1 MKKVLSYLL
10 ILTLTFTMLFSGVSF
25 SYAAETQQQESDP
38 AAGEAY
44 VEDEVLVVFEDEV
57 SEKKAEAIVE
67 DADVQTEN
75 VEEIVAPEASS
86 APEETPYLVT
96 LNDKETSVEDAVDE
110 LEKDRDVAYVQPNYL
125 YTTEEEE
132 ISTAKAN
139 KAKLASDTFRSKQ
152 WNLDYINAEEA
163 WEYIDQRKDAGE
175 EHMSEKAIK
184 IATLDSGISRNHEDL
199 NANIDWAHCITVA
212 GKSSPDYPPYNNSN
226 LKDGHG
232 TGVAGVIAATSNN
245 GKGIAGAAAGTTNDL
260 IQLMG
265 INVFQNYKG
274 GQSAATTDDIIK
286 GIEYACEKEAKVINM
301 ALGHSYGENDGNGN
315 PHNDKLLQAK
325 IKEAVSTYDVTFV
338 ATAGNTKDQSGWYP
352 SDFDYVISVINTVE
366 YEDAW
371 SKECKASGSSYGSK
385 KDISAPG
392 SNIWRT
398 VLSSEDDDSE
408 PKDDFYDPGYG
419 TSLAAPH
426 VAAVAAM
433 VLYVNPTLTTQQV
446 YDILCGTTTDLYTDG
461 FDIYTGYGN
470 VDAYAAVKAA
480 GEYTDTGDKAA
491 IPDPDRNR
499 HSELLAE
506 PAELDTPTGLK
517 AVNSGMEDITL
528 TWNKVPDA
536 TQYWVLRSESGK
548 SGTYEKIA
556 SVPQRSSSPL
566 KYVDSSADYPKTY
579 YYIIRPLS
587 TSQETHK
594 KIHGEDSKPASAKS
608 AIADKLTTPTVS
620 AKGTNYKSVK
630 ISWNKIS
637 GASNYRVWRATSQSG
652 DYKLLKQVEGKNTKS
667 YTDSTCTLG
676 KQYWYK
682 VYARGT
688 ASNGKFIRSTGSK
701 PVSSKAVLPAPS
713 VSITSVDYRTN
724 KVSWKKVSGAS
735 GYRIYRGNSRN
746 GKYSKVKTITNSK
759 TTSWQNTGLKAGKA
773 YYYKVRA
780 YRTVSSKRYY
790 GTVSASNKHIAKP
803 KKPTFSIKKKGRQV
817 TLTLKKNSKLTGYV
831 IYRKNG
837 NGKWKKVKT
846 VTVNGRRGAT
856 YARNLSRGKTYSFKV
871 RAYKRVSEKRVYS
884 LYSSIKKRKI

>member
-25 SYAAETQQQESDP
+25 SYAAETQQQKSDP

-110 LEKDRDVAYVQPNYL
+110 LEKDLDVAYVQPNYL
-125 YTTEEEE
+125 YTTEEDT
-132 ISTAKAN
+132 STSEAEPADD
-139 KAKLASDTFRSKQ
+139 AFRSKQ
-152 WNLDYINAEEA
+152 WNLDYINAEKA
-163 WEYIDQRKDAGE
+163 WEYIDQREEAGKEHISE
-175 EHMSEKAIK
+175 EPIK
-184 IATLDSGISRNHEDL
+184 IATLDSGLSVDHEDL
-199 NANIDWAHCITVA
+199 YYNIDWEHCVTVA
-212 GKSSPDYPPYNNSN
+212 GESGPDYPPYSNSD
-226 LKDGHG
+226 LQDGHG

-245 GKGIAGAAAGTTNDL
+245 GIGIAGVAAGTTNDL

-286 GIEYACEKEAKVINM
+286 GIEYACVNDAKVINM
-301 ALGHSYGENDGNGN
+301 ALGHSYGEDDGNGN
-315 PHNDKLLQAK
+315 PHDDELLQGA
-325 IKEAVSTYDVTFV
+325 IETAVKEHDVTFV

-352 SDFDYVISVINTVE
+352 SDFDHVISVINTVE

-371 SKECKASGSSYGSK
+371 SKECKASGSSYGAQ
-385 KDISAPG
+385 KDLSAPG

-398 VLSSEDDDSE
+398 VLPEDDESD
-408 PKDDFYDPGYG
+408 PTDDLYDPGNG
-419 TSLAAPH
+419 TSMAAPH

-433 VLYVNPTLTTQQV
+433 VLYVNPQLTSQQV
-446 YDILCGTTTDLYTDG
+446 YDILCGTTTDLYTGG

-480 GEYTDTGDKAA
+480 GEYTDTGDESA

-499 HSELLAE
+499 NSELLSE
-506 PAELDTPTGLK
+506 PAELETPQNLK

-528 TWNKVPDA
+528 TWDKVPDT
-536 TQYWVLRSESGK
+536 TQYSVLRSETGESG
-548 SGTYEKIA
+548 SYDKIA
-556 SVPQRSSSPL
+556 SVPQSSGSTVT
-566 KYVDSSADYPKTY
+566 YVDTAADYPKTY
-579 YYIIRPLS
+579 YYIVRPLS

-594 KIHGEDSKPASAKS
+594 KIHGEDSEPASAKS
-608 AIADKLTTPTVS
+608 AIADKLTMPTVS
-620 AKGTNYKSVK
+620 ATGTNYKSVK
-630 ISWNKIS
+630 VSWNKIS
-637 GASNYRVWRATSQSG
+637 GASNYRVWRATSENG
-652 DYKLLKQVEGKNTKS
+652 DYKLLKQVEGGNTRS

-676 KQYWYK
+676 QQYYYK
-682 VYARGT
+682 VFARGT
-688 ASNGKFIRSTGSK
+688 ASNGKFIRSSGSK
-701 PVSSKAVLPAPS
+701 PVAAKSVLPAPS
-713 VSITSVDYRTN
+713 FSVTSVDYRTN

-735 GYRIYRGNSRN
+735 GYRIYRSTSRN
-746 GKYSKVKTITNSK
+746 GKYSKVKTITSSS
-759 TTSWQNTGLKAGKA
+759 TTSWKNTGLKAGKA
-773 YYYKVRA
+773 YYYKIRA
-780 YRTVSSKRYY
+780 YRTISGKRHY
-790 GTVSASNKHIAKP
+790 GTVSGSNEHIARP
-803 KKPTFSIKKKGRQV
+803 KKPTFTLKKKGRRV
-817 TLTLKKNSKLTGYV
+817 TVTLKKNSKLTGYV
-831 IYRKNG
+831 IYRQRG

-871 RAYKRVSEKRVYS
+871 RAYKKVSGKRVYS
-884 LYSSIKKRKI
+884 MYSSVKTKKI

>member
-110 LEKDRDVAYVQPNYL
+110 LEKDLDVAYVQPNYL
-125 YTTEEEE
+125 YTTEEDT
-132 ISTAKAN
+132 STSEAEPADD
-139 KAKLASDTFRSKQ
+139 AFRSKQ
-152 WNLDYINAEEA
+152 WNLDYINAEKA
-163 WEYIDQRKDAGE
+163 WEYIDQREEAGK
-175 EHMSEKAIK
+175 EHMSEEPIK
-184 IATLDSGISRNHEDL
+184 IATLDSGLSVDHEDL
-199 NANIDWAHCITVA
+199 YNNIDWDHCVTVA
-212 GKSSPDYPPYNNSN
+212 GESGPDYPPYSNSD
-226 LKDGHG
+226 LQDGHG

-245 GKGIAGAAAGTTNDL
+245 GIGIAGVAAGTTNDL
-260 IQLMG
+260 IKLMG

-286 GIEYACEKEAKVINM
+286 GIEYACVNEAKVINM
-301 ALGHSYGENDGNGN
+301 ALGHSYGEDDGNGN
-315 PHNDKLLQAK
+315 PHDDALLQRA
-325 IKEAVSTYDVTFV
+325 IEEAVNAYDVTFV

-352 SDFDYVISVINTVE
+352 SDFDHVISVINTVE

-398 VLSSEDDDSE
+398 VLPEDDESA
-408 PKDDFYDPGYG
+408 PTDDLYDPGNG
-419 TSLAAPH
+419 TSMAAPH

-433 VLYVNPTLTTQQV
+433 VLYVNPDLTPHQV
-446 YDILCGTTTDLYTDG
+446 YDILCGTTTDLYIDG
-461 FDIYTGYGN
+461 KDDYTGYGN
-470 VDAYAAVKAA
+470 VNAYAAVKAA
-480 GEYTDTGDKAA
+480 GDAA
-491 IPDPDRNR
+491 DGADIPDPDRDR
-499 HSELLAE
+499 SEEIITSDLKA
-506 PAELDTPTGLK
+506 PSGLE

-528 TWNKVPDA
+528 TWERVSEADKYAVFRSKTGKEGSYEEIATVPN
-536 TQYWVLRSESGK
+536 
-548 SGTYEKIA
+548 
-556 SVPQRSSSPL
+556 SSSSTIT
-566 KYVDSSADYPKTY
+566 YVDTAADYPNTY
-579 YYIIRPLS
+579 YYIVRSLS
-587 TSQETHK
+587 TSPETHEK
-594 KIHGEDSKPASAKS
+594 MRSTDSTSASAKS

-620 AKGTNYKSVK
+620 ATGTNYKSVK
-630 ISWNKIS
+630 VSWNKIS
-637 GASNYRVWRATSQSG
+637 GASNYRVWRATSENG
-652 DYKLLKQVEGKNTKS
+652 DYKLLKQVEGGSTRS

-676 KQYWYK
+676 QQYYYK
-682 VYARGT
+682 VFARGT
-688 ASNGKFIRSTGSK
+688 ASNGKFIRSSGSK
-701 PVSSKAVLPAPS
+701 PVAAKSVLPAPS
-713 VSITSVDYRTN
+713 FSVTSVDYRTN

-735 GYRIYRGNSRN
+735 GYRIYRSTSRN
-746 GKYSKVKTITNSK
+746 GKYSKVKTITSSS
-759 TTSWQNTGLKAGKA
+759 TTSWKNTGLKAGKA
-773 YYYKVRA
+773 YYYKIRA
-780 YRTVSSKRYY
+780 YRTISGKRHY
-790 GTVSASNKHIAKP
+790 GTVSGSNEHIARP
-803 KKPTFSIKKKGRQV
+803 KNPTFTLKKKGRRV
-817 TLTLKKNSKLTGYV
+817 TVTLKKNSKLTGYV
-831 IYRKNG
+831 IYRQRG

-871 RAYKRVSEKRVYS
+871 RAYKKVSGKRVYS
-884 LYSSIKKRKI
+884 LYSSVKKKKI